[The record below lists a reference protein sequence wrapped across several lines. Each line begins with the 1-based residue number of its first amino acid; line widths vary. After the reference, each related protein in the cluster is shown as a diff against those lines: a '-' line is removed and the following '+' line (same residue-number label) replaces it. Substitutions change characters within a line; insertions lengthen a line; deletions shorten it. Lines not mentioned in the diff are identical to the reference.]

1 MRMMIDQGINY
12 QLIYTAQH
20 QESINEILETYS
32 LPQPDA
38 LMYRFGEAK
47 TKGSF
52 LRWFLSMLFHVIFHS
67 REYIPEPGF
76 VLTHGDTFTTWMA
89 ALMGKIAK
97 CKVCH
102 IESGLRSFNIFSPFP
117 EEISRLITFSLA
129 DIYFCQNE
137 AAIKNLNNFRGEKI
151 NIRENT
157 MLDGV
162 KFALNQP
169 QKSYF
174 VFQDEPYA
182 LVSLHRYENIFTSR
196 FTETI
201 LPILKEIAK
210 GYKLVFT
217 LHPTTRERL
226 IGLNLYQ
233 DLGSHPNIVLHD
245 RFGFIDWINSCNGAE
260 FVITD
265 GGSNQEELFYLGVP
279 AMLFRNETER
289 PEELGE
295 NIVLTKFDKDVIEEF
310 LNNYPQLRRVK
321 NLPDFSPSQIIIE
334 TLVDFCRNKDG

>member
-1 MRMMIDQGINY
+1 MRMMIDQGITY

-20 QESINEILETYS
+20 QENINEILETYS
-32 LPQPDA
+32 LPQPDV

-47 TKGSF
+47 TKGAF
-52 LRWFLSMLFHVIFHS
+52 LRWFLSMLLHVIFHS
-67 REYIPEPGF
+67 RKYLPEPGF

-89 ALMGKIAK
+89 ALMGKFAK
-97 CKVCH
+97 SRVCH

-129 DIYFCQNE
+129 DIYFCEN
-137 AAIKNLNNFRGEKI
+137 AKAVKNLKNFRGEKI

-162 KFALNQP
+162 RFALNQP

-174 VFQDEPYA
+174 PFQEEPYA

-196 FTETI
+196 LTEII
-201 LPILKEIAK
+201 LPILKDIAK
-210 GYKLVFT
+210 RFKLVFT

-226 IGLNLYQ
+226 IGLNLFQ
-233 DLGSHPNIVLHD
+233 DLESHPNILLHE
-245 RFGFIDWINSCNGAE
+245 RFGFIDWINICNGSE

-265 GGSNQEELFYLGVP
+265 GGSNQEELYYLGVP

-295 NIVLTKFDKDVIEEF
+295 NILLTKFDPKVIEEF
-310 LNNYPQLRRVK
+310 LNNYPQRRRDK
-321 NLPDFSPSQIIIE
+321 TLPGFSPSQMIIQALE
-334 TLVDFCRNKDG
+334 DFCRNKQG

>member
-1 MRMMIDQGINY
+1 MMVDQGVKY

-20 QESINEILETYS
+20 QENINEILDTYS
-32 LPQPDA
+32 LPQPDT

-47 TKGSF
+47 TRVSF
-52 LRWFLSMLFHVIFHS
+52 LRWFLSMMLHVIFQS
-67 REYIPEPGF
+67 QKYLPAPGF

-89 ALMGKIAK
+89 ALMGKFAK

-117 EEISRLITFSLA
+117 EEISRLITFNLA
-129 DIYFCQNE
+129 DIYFCENE
-137 AAIKNLNNFRGEKI
+137 AAVRNLDNFKGGKI
-151 NIRENT
+151 NIRGNT

-162 KFALNQP
+162 RFALNQP
-169 QKSYF
+169 QKSLF
-174 VFQDEPYA
+174 QFQDEPYA

-196 FTETI
+196 LTETI

-210 GYKLVFT
+210 HFRLVFT

-226 IGLNLYQ
+226 LGQNLYK
-233 DLGSHPNIVLHD
+233 DLDSHPNIVLHD
-245 RFGFIDWINSCNGAE
+245 RFGFVDWINICNGSE

-265 GGSNQEELFYLGVP
+265 GGSNQEELYYLGVP

-295 NIVLTKFDKDVIEEF
+295 NIILTKFDQNLIEEF
-310 LNNYPQLRRVK
+310 LHNYPQLRRGK
-321 NLPDFSPSQIIIE
+321 NLPDFSPSQMIIE
-334 TLVDFCRNKDG
+334 TLGDFGRNKEG